1 MIDWAA
7 FAVVFAAAL
16 VGTAVVVGLYA
27 LGLRLLVI
35 GGRVPVV
42 VPAEFTDAITVLT
55 PAEIASAE
63 KKAAKA
69 ARKNPL
75 TPLQRRVAAYG
86 AYVCFGLCGLAVL
99 YGIYLIVPFFH
110 GAA

>member
-7 FAVVFAAAL
+7 FLIVFAAAL
-16 VGTAVVVGLYA
+16 TGTIIVVGLYS

-55 PAEIASAE
+55 PAQIAAAE
-63 KKAAKA
+63 RKAEKA

-75 TPLQRRVAAYG
+75 SPVQRRVATYAAY
-86 AYVCFGLCGLAVL
+86 ACFVLCGMAVL
-99 YGIYLIVPFFH
+99 YGIYLIVPVLH
-110 GAA
+110 GS